1 MTEYPAIRNQNR
13 CPTHPGAI
21 LRDVIEA
28 IGKSKTEIAE
38 TLGISRQQ
46 LYDILT
52 EKKPVSPQIAVRIG
66 KLAGNGGAVWL
77 RLQCEHDIWNAERE
91 IDTSQIPTVR
101 QHKRQAFDDKKL
113 RKRVSK

>member
-21 LRDVIEA
+21 LRDA
-28 IGKSKTEIAE
+28 IDAMGKSKTEIAE
-38 TLGISRQQ
+38 TLGISRQH
-46 LYDILT
+46 LYDIMT
-52 EKKPVSPQIAVRIG
+52 EKKPVSPEIAVRIG

-91 IDTSQIPTVR
+91 VDTSRIPTIRKNELQVV
-101 QHKRQAFDDKKL
+101 DDAKL
-113 RKRVSK
+113 RKRIGK